1 MLEFYLRVLF
11 LVKVY
16 LDKAKD
22 MKERNMLSKNI
33 NCVKGNLFL
42 LKSCG
47 FSVYVFLLAVL
58 ALKQFLDIK
67 YNKSLRFRKS

>member
-22 MKERNMLSKNI
+22 VKEIYSQKTLTM
-33 NCVKGNLFL
+33 
-42 LKSCG
+42 
-47 FSVYVFLLAVL
+47 
-58 ALKQFLDIK
+58 
-67 YNKSLRFRKS
+67 